1 MNRHSQKGSALLI
14 VLGFLSFMV
23 VSAVAFAI
31 WMRTERLPSSALRRT
46 VMNRY
51 LVKAALAQAM
61 SRVDDAI
68 RSHAYPGAWNT
79 NAQDTVYR
87 DQNNCAYDWWESRVF
102 MPPDQEGK
110 TSAGN
115 PHSRYAPSS
124 KTVSVLNLEAL
135 GYLPPAIV
143 NDVRLL
149 SRSSWAAKWDYFN
162 FDAGRYAFCAVNV
175 SDMLDIN
182 KIAVAAPRTSAS
194 ASRAQDSGEAPPPS
208 RFSLA
213 YLLRANESSF
223 SSEPAGLDSFEE
235 RIHKGLPGWKGVP
248 LVSLMDYNLVL
259 GSQTFGML
267 WSPFYYLV
275 SGKNKSGNLYNGN
288 GDTVYAKGARRQP
301 FITDTWFPA
310 SDSEKDLS
318 VYDIARYQ
326 PFDNIE
332 RTSLKDVERK
342 VRLDNQFWLKMYR
355 EGYVFSRLDFP
366 ILSDYLDVDNVPLS
380 LAMPCVERVPM
391 ITALGPAENG
401 LAVEFAADDKPS
413 KTETVNNEK
422 LEYYDVKIKVTPPR
436 LSSGLIF
443 PFKNG
448 SGDDS
453 RKFTVE
459 AVMRLVFVDEGKD
472 SKPETPLIN
481 RLRISKDF
489 TDNFRPK
496 DESEWKANDDKNFV
510 SPSDSD
516 QPCLFL
522 NLFGSLEVKA
532 DVTDV
537 QNVHEMVD
545 GDNMH
550 RLGTPEQREATILQK
565 VKITKQ
571 VPNGSGGMKD
581 SSEPPTYRY
590 QIVLRPFDTKGAVVN
605 IKKEP
610 MEEAE
615 FTTLCADHNIRPYLL
630 TWTRVKDGEGK
641 TVDMVPATFQDDAL
655 NGISNEDA
663 PPAVSEVLGNDNDGN
678 LPILHFPSRMIFKYT
693 DANAST
699 QPAEKEWLYKSC
711 YAVDPR
717 YNWAPENWWFSED
730 DSPTVRKWYEAVFKD
745 GGILDALVKN
755 EFGNIPDNPRGD
767 RARDPFL
774 FVSNSGYLQS
784 IGELAFLP
792 HVSEIDNTTESE
804 FALHNAYNGVFR
816 VIQGDNYEKLIKD
829 NPMPCAR
836 AAWRSYQTYRTNPH
850 AFEFGANLYRRGLVN
865 APQGFYVNPFTQD
878 REVMLAAV
886 AHTPLNY
893 WVAGTNDTGAV
904 MGKNK
909 REKFKVADTFDANTQ
924 YRADYLADYMM
935 HRFDDLSR
943 MIKFT
948 SNPSGTH
955 QSYMIQKIWED
966 LFDALDWAGR
976 RKEGT
981 TVRDVYEEL
990 NDYLQ
995 GGGGVSNYNDMYAK
1009 ENGYSA
1015 LNSFV
1020 TKGGR
1025 PVIQLDVGRAV
1036 HADEYADPLYYFR
1049 GRQQPDNANP
1059 RSNSYVCDVDRM
1071 FLHSYWRDCVANK
1084 QQLFLIFVRAEATAL
1099 GGAGEG
1105 TPAQQGGRAVAL
1117 VWRDPGAP
1125 SGSDVWESESSG
1137 FTEND
1142 VKRHPHKMRI
1152 LFYRQFD

>member
-79 NAQDTVYR
+79 NAQNTVYR

-110 TSAGN
+110 TSSGN
-115 PHSRYAPSS
+115 PHSRYAPIA

-135 GYLPPAIV
+135 GYLPPSIV

-194 ASRAQDSGEAPPPS
+194 ASRALDSGEAPPPS

-223 SSEPAGLDSFEE
+223 SSEPAGIDSFEE

-288 GDTVYAKGARRQP
+288 GETVYAKGARRQP
-301 FITDTWFPA
+301 FITDTWFHA
-310 SDSEKDLS
+310 SDSEKDLG

-326 PFDNIE
+326 PFDNTE

-342 VRLDNQFWLKMYR
+342 MKLDNWFWKKMR
-355 EGYVFSRLDFP
+355 SEGYIFSRLDP
-366 ILSDYLDVDNVPLS
+366 MMLSDYLDVDNVPLS
-380 LAMPCVERVPM
+380 LAMPCMERVPM

-401 LAVEFAADDKPS
+401 LTVEFAADEKPS
-413 KTETVNNEK
+413 KTETANNEK

-459 AVMRLVFVDEGKD
+459 TVMRLVFVDEGKD
-472 SKPETPLIN
+472 SKPEAPVLD
-481 RLRISKDF
+481 RLRNSGF
-489 TDNFRPK
+489 SQNFRPK
-496 DESEWKANDDKNFV
+496 DESEWKVNDDKNFV
-510 SPSDSD
+510 LPSDSD
-516 QPCLFL
+516 QPCLLL
-522 NLFGSLEVKA
+522 NMFGTAEVKA

-537 QNVHEMVD
+537 QNVREMVD

-550 RLGTPEQREATILQK
+550 RLGTPERREATILQK
-565 VKITKQ
+565 VKVTKQ
-571 VPNGSGGMKD
+571 QDNGGGNMVD
-581 SSEPPTYRY
+581 VGTPTWRY
-590 QIVLRPFDTKGAVVN
+590 QIVLKPFDTKGAVVN
-605 IKKEP
+605 IKTEP

-615 FTTLCADHNIRPYLL
+615 FNTLCAEHNIRPYLV

-641 TVDMVPATFQDDAL
+641 TVDMVPAIFQDDAL

-663 PPAVSEVLGNDNDGN
+663 PSQVSSPLGNDDDNN
-678 LPILHFPSRMIFKYT
+678 LPILYFPSKMIFKYT
-693 DANAST
+693 DVNAST
-699 QPAEKEWLYKSC
+699 QPAENEWLYKSC
-711 YAVDPR
+711 YAV
-717 YNWAPENWWFSED
+717 A
-730 DSPTVRKWYEAVFKD
+730 
-745 GGILDALVKN
+745 
-755 EFGNIPDNPRGD
+755 
-767 RARDPFL
+767 
-774 FVSNSGYLQS
+774 
-784 IGELAFLP
+784 
-792 HVSEIDNTTESE
+792 
-804 FALHNAYNGVFR
+804 NG
-816 VIQGDNYEKLIKD
+816 Q
-829 NPMPCAR
+829 
-836 AAWRSYQTYRTNPH
+836 
-850 AFEFGANLYRRGLVN
+850 
-865 APQGFYVNPFTQD
+865 
-878 REVMLAAV
+878 
-886 AHTPLNY
+886 
-893 WVAGTNDTGAV
+893 
-904 MGKNK
+904 
-909 REKFKVADTFDANTQ
+909 KV
-924 YRADYLADYMM
+924 
-935 HRFDDLSR
+935 
-943 MIKFT
+943 
-948 SNPSGTH
+948 
-955 QSYMIQKIWED
+955 
-966 LFDALDWAGR
+966 
-976 RKEGT
+976 
-981 TVRDVYEEL
+981 V
-990 NDYLQ
+990 
-995 GGGGVSNYNDMYAK
+995 
-1009 ENGYSA
+1009 
-1015 LNSFV
+1015 
-1020 TKGGR
+1020 
-1025 PVIQLDVGRAV
+1025 
-1036 HADEYADPLYYFR
+1036 
-1049 GRQQPDNANP
+1049 
-1059 RSNSYVCDVDRM
+1059 
-1071 FLHSYWRDCVANK
+1071 
-1084 QQLFLIFVRAEATAL
+1084 
-1099 GGAGEG
+1099 
-1105 TPAQQGGRAVAL
+1105 
-1117 VWRDPGAP
+1117 
-1125 SGSDVWESESSG
+1125 
-1137 FTEND
+1137 
-1142 VKRHPHKMRI
+1142 
-1152 LFYRQFD
+1152 